1 MGSSSEKEGLSPRV
15 LRAMAAIL
23 VIVALG
29 LAIVGWNLG
38 SKGEP
43 SKGANVAP
51 ETISPEPLGHPVLVA
66 ARDLA
71 AGERPADLEDA
82 LRLAYFPKPPAS
94 TFSALDQLPDTR
106 LARPLAEGDVLR
118 ESGFVG
124 GSALAEVVPPG
135 FRAVGVGIDAVIGG
149 GGFVAPGDR
158 VDVLYFAEAQGEG
171 GERHRLARRL
181 FADVSVLGVGERLVG
196 VDGDDEKGGERTAV
210 LAMPETETARLLLAE
225 TTGRLR
231 LAVVGSEEAAGFGEG
246 IDDLRTMAGGASFL
260 PVSLGQGLSEPGQ
273 TVSFEELTGV
283 ERPAAKRAPAPP
295 QTGYRVVQHVGASRS
310 VVTLP

>member
-1 MGSSSEKEGLSPRV
+1 MSPSLLRV
-15 LRAMAAIL
+15 LAGCLVLCALAMAFI
-23 VIVALG
+23 
-29 LAIVGWNLG
+29 GWSLSRTAMTTSVDSVSG
-38 SKGEP
+38 PEP
-43 SKGANVAP
+43 
-51 ETISPEPLGHPVLVA
+51 TPEPLGHPVLVA

-82 LRLAYFPKPPAS
+82 LRLAYFPEPPAS

-124 GSALAEVVPPG
+124 GSDLAEVVPPG

-246 IDDLRTMAGGASFL
+246 IDDLRMMAGGASFL
-260 PVSLGQGLSEPGQ
+260 PVSLGQSLSEPGQ

>member
-1 MGSSSEKEGLSPRV
+1 MSPSMLRWAAVGLVV
-15 LRAMAAIL
+15 LALVMAFIGWSLSRTAMTAS
-23 VIVALG
+23 VESVSG
-29 LAIVGWNLG
+29 P
-38 SKGEP
+38 EP
-43 SKGANVAP
+43 
-51 ETISPEPLGHPVLVA
+51 TPEPLGHPVLVA

-71 AGERPADLEDA
+71 AGERPADREDA

-106 LARPLAEGDVLR
+106 LARPLEEGDVLR

-196 VDGDDEKGGERTAV
+196 VEGDDDTGGERTAV

-246 IDDLRTMAGGASFL
+246 IEDLRMMAGGASFL
-260 PVSLGQGLSEPGQ
+260 PVSLGQSLSEPGQ

-283 ERPAAKRAPAPP
+283 ERPAAKSAPAPQ

>member
-1 MGSSSEKEGLSPRV
+1 MSPLLLRV
-15 LRAMAAIL
+15 LAGGLVLCALVMAFIGWSLSRTAMTTS
-23 VIVALG
+23 VDSVSG
-29 LAIVGWNLG
+29 P
-38 SKGEP
+38 EP
-43 SKGANVAP
+43 
-51 ETISPEPLGHPVLVA
+51 TPEPLGHPVLVA

-82 LRLAYFPKPPAS
+82 LRLAYFPEPPAS

-246 IDDLRTMAGGASFL
+246 IDDLRMMAGGASFL
-260 PVSLGQGLSEPGQ
+260 PVSLGQSLSEPGQ

-283 ERPAAKRAPAPP
+283 ERPAAKSAPVPP

>member
-1 MGSSSEKEGLSPRV
+1 MSPLLLRV
-15 LRAMAAIL
+15 LAGGLVLCALVMAFIGWSLSRTAMTTS
-23 VIVALG
+23 VDSVSG
-29 LAIVGWNLG
+29 P
-38 SKGEP
+38 EP
-43 SKGANVAP
+43 
-51 ETISPEPLGHPVLVA
+51 TPEPLGHPVLVA

-82 LRLAYFPKPPAS
+82 LRLAYFPKPPES

-246 IDDLRTMAGGASFL
+246 IDDLRMMAGGASFL

>member
-1 MGSSSEKEGLSPRV
+1 MSPMV
-15 LRAMAAIL
+15 LRWAAVGLVVLACVMAFIGWSLSRTAMTTS
-23 VIVALG
+23 VDSVSG
-29 LAIVGWNLG
+29 P
-38 SKGEP
+38 EP
-43 SKGANVAP
+43 
-51 ETISPEPLGHPVLVA
+51 TPEPLGHPVLVA

-82 LRLAYFPKPPAS
+82 LRLAYFPEPPAS

-246 IDDLRTMAGGASFL
+246 IDDLRMMAGGASFL
-260 PVSLGQGLSEPGQ
+260 PVSLGQSLSEPGQ

>member
-1 MGSSSEKEGLSPRV
+1 MSPMV
-15 LRAMAAIL
+15 LRWAAVGLVVLACVMAVIGWSLSRTAMTTS
-23 VIVALG
+23 VDSVSG
-29 LAIVGWNLG
+29 P
-38 SKGEP
+38 EP
-43 SKGANVAP
+43 
-51 ETISPEPLGHPVLVA
+51 TPEPLGHPVLVA

-82 LRLAYFPKPPAS
+82 LRLAYFPKPPES

-246 IDDLRTMAGGASFL
+246 IDDLRMMAGGASFL
-260 PVSLGQGLSEPGQ
+260 PVSLGQSLSEPGQ

-283 ERPAAKRAPAPP
+283 ERPAAKSAPAPP